1 MRGPGRQPSRRER
14 SRIVFGAGNRGHG
27 RIGKMLGGIGRT
39 EIILGVCCLQ
49 SYGCL
54 VENALLFEIAARATD
69 TNDEHQEDHP
79 SPNHSQQI
87 VPFHEW

>member
-1 MRGPGRQPSRRER
+1 MRGPGRQPSRRRNR
-14 SRIVFGAGNRGHG
+14 SRIVFGAGDRGHG

-39 EIILGVCCLQ
+39 EIILGVLWTH
-49 SYGCL
+49 GRL
-54 VENALLFEIAARATD
+54 VENALLFEIPARAAD
-69 TNDEHQEDHP
+69 TNDKHQEDHP